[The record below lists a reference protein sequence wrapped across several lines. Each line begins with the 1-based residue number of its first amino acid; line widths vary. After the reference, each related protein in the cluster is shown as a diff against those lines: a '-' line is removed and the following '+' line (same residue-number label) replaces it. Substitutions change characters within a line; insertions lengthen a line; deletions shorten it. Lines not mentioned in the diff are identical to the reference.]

1 MAVYEHLYSPYEG
14 RLTPE
19 RLRFMVIPRHAIRE
33 IFRSK
38 ITTGFFVLC
47 FVYPLIA
54 AIIIYL
60 HHNANAMSIL
70 EIDLDDIIPINA
82 TFFRAFLETQSF
94 FGLVLAVL
102 VGPSLIASDL
112 ANNAIPLY
120 LSRPFSRFEYVLGK
134 FAVLAALFSA
144 ITWIP
149 GSILLLLQGYLEGAG
164 WLAANANIVAGVVLG
179 GMAWVLLL
187 SLLALSI
194 SALVKWGMAAR
205 ALLFALFIIPAAVG
219 AVINE
224 IFNTKIG
231 NVINLTQVLHAVWV
245 PLFGLE
251 DRSGLGPALGLTVLA
266 AVCGLCVVILARRV
280 RAYEVVR

>member
-1 MAVYEHLYSPYEG
+1 MAVYEHLYHPYEG

-19 RLRFMVIPRHAIRE
+19 RLRFLVIPRHAIRE

-47 FVYPLIA
+47 LVYPLVA

-94 FGLVLAVL
+94 LGLVLAVL

-134 FAVLAALFSA
+134 FVVLAALFSA
-144 ITWIP
+144 ITWVP
-149 GSILLLLQGYLEGAG
+149 GTILLLLQGYLEGAG
-164 WLAANANIVAGVVLG
+164 WLAANSNIAAGVILG

-187 SLLALSI
+187 GLLALSI
-194 SALVKWGMAAR
+194 SALVKWGLAAR
-205 ALLFALFIIPAAVG
+205 ALLFAIFIIPSAVS
-219 AVINE
+219 AVVNE
-224 IFNTKIG
+224 IFDTKIG
-231 NVINLTQVLHAVWV
+231 NVINLTQVLHAIWTS
-245 PLFGLE
+245 LFGLQ
-251 DRSGLGPALGLTVLA
+251 DSSGLGFGLGLTVLTI
-266 AVCGLCVVILARRV
+266 VCGLCAVILARRV
-280 RAYEVVR
+280 RAYEVVG